1 MWRCNKGVYATKA
14 DKHCVS
20 PAHLRCPTMGEKRK
34 ERMESDTNEVQD
46 PHKTAWGASEGVES
60 GHSCARRNAGRDAES
75 RDKRR

>member
-1 MWRCNKGVYATKA
+1 
-14 DKHCVS
+14 
-20 PAHLRCPTMGEKRK
+20 MGEKRK